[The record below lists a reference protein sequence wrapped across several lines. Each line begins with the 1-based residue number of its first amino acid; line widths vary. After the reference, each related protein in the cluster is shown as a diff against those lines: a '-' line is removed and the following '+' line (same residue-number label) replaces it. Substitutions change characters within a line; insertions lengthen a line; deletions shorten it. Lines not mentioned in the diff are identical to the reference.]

1 VFDKETFWEEVK
13 RVKNEYDVRIS
24 SKHSARSAK
33 RITILVSTAF
43 LSCIGGAS
51 GTDYLFHWTQCLE
64 AELFR
69 ACKEKRL
76 DCDPL
81 ELEGMERNYFC
92 RKTQKKVFATAFD
105 NHRISA
111 IITGDIPKARLFA
124 NITTD
129 LLTLEEVKDDQKL
142 SGVAT
147 EEELCEIL
155 KVKKW
160 KLTKLRKE
168 GLPFIRVDRTTR
180 FYTAKGVLEFLEKRI
195 KMETG

>member
-1 VFDKETFWEEVK
+1 MRNLIAEDKPFDQLEFVGELRRIKG
-13 RVKNEYDVRIS
+13 EYDIRV
-24 SKHSARSAK
+24 SKNPPKRSAK

-142 SGVAT
+142 SGSGNRRRIVRNFKDQKV
-147 EEELCEIL
+147 EVNE
-155 KVKKW
+155 VKK
-160 KLTKLRKE
+160 R
-168 GLPFIRVDRTTR
+168 
-180 FYTAKGVLEFLEKRI
+180 GVALHQ
-195 KMETG
+195 G